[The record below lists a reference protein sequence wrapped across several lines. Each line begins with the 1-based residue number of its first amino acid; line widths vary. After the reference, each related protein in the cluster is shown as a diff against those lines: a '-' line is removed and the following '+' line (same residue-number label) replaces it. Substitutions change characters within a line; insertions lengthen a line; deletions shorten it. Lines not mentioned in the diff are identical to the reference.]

1 MAKKHDKIS
10 IYVESIPLVEDR
22 PSGVAHSIAGL
33 ITELAKNSKFREHY
47 EVVLVAPK
55 RGLHK
60 LDRWPG
66 LRSCRRLGLPFRMRI
81 LNGLM
86 KFHLLPPMDLF
97 LGKGVY
103 LFGNFK
109 NWPVSKHSVS
119 FTYIHDICYALFPEF
134 VAPKNQQMLIKNV
147 PKFIKQTDY
156 VITVSESSR
165 REVMDFYKLPGNTVV
180 SLYNGVNRDLYTTY
194 PTAEVSRVKKKY
206 KIEGD
211 YFFYLGNIEP
221 RKNLENLVKAFNMLP
236 HDKSLVIVGGSGWLN
251 EGVIAAIDQAKDEGA
266 KIIKPETFVPD
277 DDVARLLAGAVAL
290 VHPAF
295 HEGFGMTPAEAMA
308 SHVPVVVSDIPVMHE
323 VVGDVGIYCD
333 PHDVGSIA
341 QGMEKAAAFS
351 SKERKQITANG
362 AKRVKQFSWSA
373 SAEKLVDYIQKDRR
387 LEW

>member
-1 MAKKHDKIS
+1 MTVQGKVP

-33 ITELAKNSKFREHY
+33 VTELANNPTIKDRY

-55 RGLHK
+55 RGLRK

-66 LRSCRRLGLPFRMRI
+66 LEDCRRLGLPFRMRI

-109 NWPVSKHSVS
+109 NWPVSKRSVS
-119 FTYIHDICYALFPEF
+119 FTYIHDICFALFPAF
-134 VAPKNQQMLIKNV
+134 VAPKNQQMLIQNV
-147 PKFIKQTDY
+147 PKFIERTDY

-165 REVMDFYKLPGNTVV
+165 QEIIDYYSLPNDKVI
-180 SLYNGVNRDLYTTY
+180 SLYNGVDTRLYRRY
-194 PTAEVSRVKKKY
+194 PAQEVVSVKKKY
-206 KIEGD
+206 GIVGD

-221 RKNLENLVKAFNMLP
+221 RKNLANLVEAFRGLP
-236 HDKSLVIVGGSGWLN
+236 RDKSLVIVGGSGWLN
-251 EGVIAAIDQAKDEGA
+251 ENVMAAIDQAKAEGA
-266 KIIKPETFVPD
+266 KIVKPDAFVPD
-277 DDVARLLAGAVAL
+277 DDVAKMLSGAVAL

-308 SHVPVVVSDIPVMHE
+308 SEIPVVVSDIAVMRE
-323 VVGDVGIYCD
+323 VVDGAGLYCD
-333 PHDVGSIA
+333 PHNVASISDA
-341 QGMEKAAAFS
+341 MAKVAKLTASQRKKMEAS
-351 SKERKQITANG
+351 GVR
-362 AKRVKQFSWSA
+362 RVRQFTWA
-373 SAEKLVDYIQKDRR
+373 TSAEKLVKYIQKDGR
-387 LEW
+387 WS